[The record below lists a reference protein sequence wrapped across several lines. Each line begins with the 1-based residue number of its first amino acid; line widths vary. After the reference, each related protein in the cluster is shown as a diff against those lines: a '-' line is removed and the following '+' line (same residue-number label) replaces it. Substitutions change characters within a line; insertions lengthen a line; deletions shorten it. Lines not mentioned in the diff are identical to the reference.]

1 MNKIAPITVL
11 KPGDRPAGG
20 VTTFV
25 RNVVR
30 EIVQGRDRNVP
41 CDGCTSC
48 RRAPSLHVDHLT
60 EEEIRTLRAVR
71 HPDIGIV
78 LEKNPDGS
86 WGQSIPAAQG
96 KEEGRPINDQPPSN
110 RTLRSPWKSNAA
122 SLSKNVHNM
131 SSYST
136 SVNRNIGS
144 GAHHAAGVRKTIPA
158 QSRLMIAVHA
168 GSVTVVIR
176 LDTSEE
182 TMWLRLLLE
191 LSSTIHRI
199 AILHLLRS
207 CFCKQRKSLAKG
219 QPGSI
224 CSPADV
230 LFRLLV
236 VI

>member
-1 MNKIAPITVL
+1 MNDVMAMSQAVQAVMRTFDKHSLDSLQCLTVMAQIVAVMAAMVLEQDEIGQDDRGHPRKPLRRLLRLGAGDRQVVNKIAPITVL

-86 WGQSIPAAQG
+86 WGQPVLSRRCRKRRRAA
-96 KEEGRPINDQPPSN
+96 DQ
-110 RTLRSPWKSNAA
+110 
-122 SLSKNVHNM
+122 
-131 SSYST
+131 
-136 SVNRNIGS
+136 
-144 GAHHAAGVRKTIPA
+144 
-158 QSRLMIAVHA
+158 
-168 GSVTVVIR
+168 
-176 LDTSEE
+176 
-182 TMWLRLLLE
+182 
-191 LSSTIHRI
+191 
-199 AILHLLRS
+199 
-207 CFCKQRKSLAKG
+207 
-219 QPGSI
+219 
-224 CSPADV
+224 
-230 LFRLLV
+230 
-236 VI
+236 